1 MLEVIR
7 GLMVPVAQ
15 RGQIETLDQT
25 LDENVKDGGKS
36 RDDHLLGHSSAP
48 VMERSTGCEY
58 GMSSPAPL
66 RNEPTETTVLL
77 QYQDRCG
84 AADFRGRAA
93 IAERQTL
100 FTTRSASS
108 VAQNPVSFQQ
118 RDERINRCGFKTTRK
133 QELVLIIQN
142 ALPLILSCLLQYTLT
157 AASIFAVGHLG
168 KTELASISIAIMT
181 SNLTGYVVYEGLATS
196 LDTLCSQAY
205 GCGNFPLVGLHL
217 QRMILFLWCV
227 TIAIAAIWLSSTRI
241 LLLVI
246 PELECARLAGSYLK
260 VVLLGAPGFAAFEA
274 GKRFLQAQGL
284 FFANLYV
291 LLFCA
296 PLNAFMN
303 WLFVWVCRLGTTSPL
318 SRKVR

>member
-1 MLEVIR
+1 MRTDVV
-7 GLMVPVAQ
+7 VPIFKAEQ
-15 RGQIETLDQT
+15 PI
-25 LDENVKDGGKS
+25 
-36 RDDHLLGHSSAP
+36 A
-48 VMERSTGCEY
+48 
-58 GMSSPAPL
+58 
-66 RNEPTETTVLL
+66 
-77 QYQDRCG
+77 DRP
-84 AADFRGRAA
+84 
-93 IAERQTL
+93 TL
-100 FTTRSASS
+100 FTTRSALS

-118 RDERINRCGFKTTRK
+118 RDERVDNCMFKTTRK
-133 QELVLIIQN
+133 HELVLIMHN

-157 AASIFAVGHLG
+157 AASNFAVGHLG

-181 SNLTGYVVYEGLATS
+181 SNLTGYVVYEGLATD

-205 GCGNFPLVGLHL
+205 GCGNLHLVGLHL
-217 QRMILFLWCV
+217 QRMICFLWCV

-246 PELECARLAGSYLK
+246 PELECARLAGLYLR

-284 FFANLYV
+284 FFASLYI

-303 WLFVWVCRLGTTSPL
+303 WFFVRVC
-318 SRKVR
+318 